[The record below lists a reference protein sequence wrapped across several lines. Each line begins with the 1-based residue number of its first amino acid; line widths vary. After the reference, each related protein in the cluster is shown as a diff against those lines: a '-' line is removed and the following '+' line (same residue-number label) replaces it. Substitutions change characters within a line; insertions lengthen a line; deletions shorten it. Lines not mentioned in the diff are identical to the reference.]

1 MREGDTQRVCVEL
14 AALSAYIPRMI
25 SMFYTHKERKREK
38 MRERERERKK

>member
-25 SMFYTHKERKREK
+25 STFYTHKEREREMRDREK
-38 MRERERERKK
+38 K